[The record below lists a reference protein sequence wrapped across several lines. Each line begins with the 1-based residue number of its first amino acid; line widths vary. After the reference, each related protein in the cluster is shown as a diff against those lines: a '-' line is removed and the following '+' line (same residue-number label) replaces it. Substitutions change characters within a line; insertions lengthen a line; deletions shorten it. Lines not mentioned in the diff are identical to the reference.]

1 MPVIAVQ
8 HPLVRHK
15 IGLLREAEISTKK
28 FRELTGELARLLA
41 YEATA
46 DFPLARVE
54 INCWSGPVEV
64 EQIAGLK
71 VTVVP
76 ILRAGLGMLDGV
88 LDMIPNA
95 KVSVVGLS
103 RNHETL
109 QPEHYFEKFVG
120 QLDQR
125 TALIVDPMLAT
136 AGSMIATIDLLKSR
150 GAKDIRAL
158 LSSINVA
165 CTPACVRSGCTCIT
179 DAGRRTCGMRAQA
192 SSASKPMATRAAKA
206 SAELRTSPAL
216 CSGNEYATVRPAIA
230 MRTRQPPP
238 GSGCVSTMRMLA
250 SGPVPTTQIAPA
262 VRAAACTTCC
272 RQGMWSGT
280 MATPPGSSPRKM
292 RDLYSAVSSSVEACR
307 VCDS

>member
-1 MPVIAVQ
+1 MPVIAVT

-15 IGLLREAEISTKK
+15 VGLLREAEISTKK

-46 DFPLARVE
+46 DFPLAKVE
-54 INCWSGPVEV
+54 IECWSGPVEV

-76 ILRAGLGMLDGV
+76 ILRAGLGMLEGV

-150 GAKDIRAL
+150 GARDIRAL
-158 LSSINVA
+158 VLVA
-165 CTPACVRSGCTCIT
+165 APEGIAALEAAHPDVRCWTAAVDSHLNELGYIIPGLG
-179 DAGRRTCGMRAQA
+179 DAGDKIFGTKDEG
-192 SSASKPMATRAAKA
+192 TR
-206 SAELRTSPAL
+206 
-216 CSGNEYATVRPAIA
+216 
-230 MRTRQPPP
+230 
-238 GSGCVSTMRMLA
+238 
-250 SGPVPTTQIAPA
+250 
-262 VRAAACTTCC
+262 
-272 RQGMWSGT
+272 
-280 MATPPGSSPRKM
+280 
-292 RDLYSAVSSSVEACR
+292 
-307 VCDS
+307 